1 MADQPW
7 HTVASRRRWL
17 LAALVIS
24 QTLAGLWLLQ
34 QGLPSGAPG
43 WAAMLL
49 LVVFATLFLWIGLGF
64 WTAAFGFFFLRRGGD
79 PLSLDRQCPAEASGD
94 LPRTAVVMPICH
106 EPVQRTLS
114 NLAAIYRELQH
125 RGDLEAFDF
134 FVLSDSVDP
143 EIWLEE
149 QAACADLSV
158 TLGGHQRIF
167 YRRRRIRL
175 NYKSGNIADF
185 LRRWGQRYR
194 YLVVLDADS
203 LLEAEAIVRLV
214 RLMEH
219 RPRAGII
226 QTSPRLARA
235 ETRFAHLQQFANRCY
250 GRIYSAGLAAVQL
263 GDATYWGHNAI
274 LRTAPFMRH
283 CGLRRLR
290 GPGLF
295 SGPVLS
301 HDYIESALM
310 GRAGLEVW
318 LEPSIAGSFEE
329 SPPTLED
336 DLIRDRRWCRG
347 NLQHLWLLA
356 TLNGL
361 RPVHRLALVTG
372 ILCYLASPLW
382 LGFLGLSGYVGV
394 HSESPPPVLPGL
406 VGGSAS
412 FSGASHLLMALTAT
426 LLLGPRILA
435 LVDQALASR
444 TALFGGP
451 ARLVASTIGETLLAL
466 ALAPVR
472 MVVHSVHVT
481 RALLNLPTG
490 WQGQNRT
497 RSQRNGTQWRQFI
510 WPMTTACTILVVI
523 QWRAPELTPW
533 ALPVIVPVLATPL
546 LVHWL
551 ARPVPARDWWFVPED
566 YRGLRVLAR
575 ADAGAGL
582 APLWPGLSR
591 FEQRVLAPPSAE
603 LPARNRRGLYGKKQQ
618 RLARLV
624 ERCACAGSEAL
635 SAPEITL
642 LCEHPESLTALHY
655 RVWQTEPG
663 TPWGKVLDRLARKP
677 ERHPEPTGIGNEER
691 GQQWVKI
698 ASG

>member
-7 HTVASRRRWL
+7 HRAARRRRWL
-17 LAALVIS
+17 LAGLVIG

-34 QGLPSGAPG
+34 QGLSSDASG
-43 WAAMLL
+43 WASTLL
-49 LVVFATLFLWIGLGF
+49 LMVFATLFLWIGLGF
-64 WTAAFGFFFLRRGGD
+64 WTAAFGFYFLRRGGD
-79 PLSLDRQCPAEASGD
+79 PWSLDHQCPAWDAAE
-94 LPRTAVVMPICH
+94 LPRTAVIMPICH
-106 EPVQRTLS
+106 EPVQRTLN
-114 NLAAIYRELQH
+114 NLAATYRELQQ

-143 EIWLEE
+143 EVWLEE
-149 QAACADLSV
+149 QAACADLCAR
-158 TLGGHQRIF
+158 LGGHQRLF

-203 LLEAEAIVRLV
+203 LLEADAIVRLV

-219 RPRAGII
+219 RPQAGII
-226 QTSPRLARA
+226 QTAPRLARA
-235 ETRFAHLQQFANRCY
+235 ETRFARLQQFANRCY
-250 GRIYSAGLAAVQL
+250 GRLYSAGLAAVQL

-274 LRTAPFMRH
+274 LRTSAFMRH

-318 LEPSIAGSFEE
+318 LEPSIGGSFEE
-329 SPPTLED
+329 SPPTFED

-347 NLQHLWLLA
+347 NLQHLCLLA
-356 TLNGL
+356 TLDRL

-382 LGFLGLSGYVGV
+382 LGFLGLSGYLGV
-394 HSESPPPVLPGL
+394 HSQSPAPVLPGL

-451 ARLVASTIGETLLAL
+451 ARLMASTIGETLLAL
-466 ALAPVR
+466 TLAPAR
-472 MVVHSVHVT
+472 MVTHSVHVT

-497 RSQRNGTQWRQFI
+497 GNQHNRTQWRQFL
-510 WPMTTACTILVVI
+510 WPMATAGAILMLVYW
-523 QWRAPELTPW
+523 QAPELTPW

-546 LVHWL
+546 LAHWL
-551 ARPVPARDWWFVPED
+551 AGPVSCRHWWFVPED
-566 YRGLRVLAR
+566 FRRPRVLAR
-575 ADAGAGL
+575 AGAGL

-591 FEQRVLAPPSAE
+591 FEQRVLAPPSVE
-603 LPARNRRGLYGKKQQ
+603 LAVRNRQDLHGSKQQ

-624 ERCACAGSEAL
+624 EHCAVGGSQAL

-642 LCEHPESLTALHY
+642 LCEHPEALRALHY
-655 RVWQTEPG
+655 RVWQAEAG
-663 TPWGKVLDRLARKP
+663 TPWGRVLERLAQTP
-677 ERHPEPTGIGNEER
+677 ERHPEPTGIGNEEME
-691 GQQWVKI
+691 QQWVEV
-698 ASG
+698 AS